1 MANYP
6 DWVLK
11 HKRKGTYINRVKDK
25 YYLYAA
31 HSERIPGTGKVRRV
45 SDGYIGRITEKEGLI
60 LSKPKIKG
68 SIEVLEYG
76 REAVIFQL
84 CYRFMESH
92 ALLSEDAA
100 KMFFCAG
107 ILTYLHGR
115 ADAYLYGK
123 SWVSLQ
129 FPGLLFSQ
137 TPSFEVERMVAKI
150 SSVLQDHFG
159 EDLEQVMLLSGGL
172 YKVQANR
179 GWHMSEEHELLGH
192 MRKRYG
198 LIWEL

>member
-31 HSERIPGTGKVRRV
+31 HSERVPGTGKVRRV

-76 REAVIFQL
+76 REAVIFQR

-92 ALLSEDAA
+92 AGMSEDAA
-100 KMFFCAG
+100 KLLFSAG

-115 ADAYLYGK
+115 TDEYLYKK
-123 SWVSLQ
+123 SWISLQ
-129 FPGLLFSQ
+129 FPGLQFPPV
-137 TPSFEVERMVAKI
+137 PSSEIQRMVLKI
-150 SSVLQDHFG
+150 TGVLQDYFG
-159 EDLEQVMLLSGGL
+159 EDLAQVLLLCGRL

-179 GWHMSEEHELLGH
+179 SWHISEEDEPLRI

-198 LIWEL
+198 LTWEV

>member
-31 HSERIPGTGKVRRV
+31 HSERVPGTGKVRRV

-76 REAVIFQL
+76 REAVIFQR

-92 ALLSEDAA
+92 AGMSEDAA
-100 KMFFCAG
+100 KLLFSAG

-115 ADAYLYGK
+115 TDEYLYKK
-123 SWVSLQ
+123 SWISLQ
-129 FPGLLFSQ
+129 FPGLQFPPV
-137 TPSFEVERMVAKI
+137 PSSEIQRMVLKI
-150 SSVLQDHFG
+150 TGVLQDHFG
-159 EDLEQVMLLSGGL
+159 KDLEQVLLLCGRL

-179 GWHMSEEHELLGH
+179 SWHISEEDEPLRI

-198 LIWEL
+198 LTWEV